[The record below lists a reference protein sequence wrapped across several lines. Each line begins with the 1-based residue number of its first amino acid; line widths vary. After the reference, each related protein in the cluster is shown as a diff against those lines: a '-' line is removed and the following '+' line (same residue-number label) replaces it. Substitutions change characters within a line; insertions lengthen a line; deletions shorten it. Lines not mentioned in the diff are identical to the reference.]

1 MTATET
7 VTVSPEKPA
16 AGRAYRR
23 IGDGSGVVEVGGDL
37 NVVGAAA
44 DVVGSTVVVVRIAV
58 GAAVDV
64 VRAVT
69 DKVDAVITATVE
81 VDRLNKEIELVDSD
95 VALVDVEDAGSGIHV
110 LLASTDGVDNVNANV
125 VNVVVSDLIVSGTSV
140 DVVGVA
146 VGDE

>member
-1 MTATET
+1 M
-7 VTVSPEKPA
+7 
-16 AGRAYRR
+16 
-23 IGDGSGVVEVGGDL
+23 
-37 NVVGAAA
+37 GAAA